1 MKNVKPLGKKGY
13 GSIPHLLGSKL
24 GPGDHHI
31 HEGQHRIA
39 TEKVRDKHDEVI
51 VQIKYDGS
59 NVCVANIQGQ
69 IVALTRSGYTAE
81 SSPWLQHK
89 LFAKW
94 VEENKKRFLSMLE
107 PGERVCGEWMLQAHG
122 IKYKVYPQP
131 FVAFDVFC
139 GEERLNYGDFCQKL
153 EYDISIPIWLNLD
166 KKPLSL
172 QEAIEKMNIHGQ
184 SVISTPC
191 AIVDGQQHEGLI
203 YRVERKGKLDF
214 IAKWVRPDFQAG
226 KYLPEKS
233 GSHPVYN
240 LLPFSCVSLFDGE

>member
-94 VEENKKRFLSMLE
+94 VEQNKGHFYDLLQ

-122 IKYKVYPQP
+122 IKYRVYPRP
-131 FVAFDVFC
+131 FIAFDIFC
-139 GEERLNYGDFCQKL
+139 GEERLNQRDFLRKL
-153 EYDISIPIWLNLD
+153 NYFFPYPVFLSFGNEAF
-166 KKPLSL
+166 PLG
-172 QEAIEKMNIHGQ
+172 EAIKRMQEVSLEIAVN
-184 SVISTPC
+184 PC
-191 AIVDGQQHEGLI
+191 TVSDGQQHEGLI

-233 GSHPVYN
+233 GSQPVYN